1 MDLFSV
7 SFSELDKELG
17 TLRAGLKEIEK
28 ELEFFQNQA
37 SLHGDCFITVM
48 NQFATVAS
56 YNFSEVEESTA
67 EMKQKV
73 GSL

>member
-1 MDLFSV
+1 MSGDRFV
-7 SFSELDKELG
+7 S
-17 TLRAGLKEIEK
+17 
-28 ELEFFQNQA
+28 
-37 SLHGDCFITVM
+37 VM

-73 GSL
+73 CGKFASYTRKNILKHLYT